1 MASAP
6 RPPKSTADQRKA
18 AERAQEVRIYTAL
31 GQFVFEFSQLEYVIR
46 YFLGEALG
54 LGDDRFDVVTSPYD
68 FAALCR
74 VSCQVWLTTPG
85 LTNKER
91 KWVEPYFK
99 ECLKLNDQRV
109 RILHGTWF
117 ANSAGAGAR
126 HVSRST
132 LKANFFFNKDTV
144 KEIKKA
150 AQKAATLRLEMV
162 KFPIQPLGIARDQL

>member
-1 MASAP
+1 MVSAP

-46 YFLGEALG
+46 YFLGEALA
-54 LGDDRFDVVTSPYD
+54 LGDDRFDAVTSPYD

-74 VSCQVWLTTPG
+74 VSRQVWLTAPG

-91 KWVEPYFK
+91 EWVVPYFK

-109 RILHGTWF
+109 RIVHGTWF
-117 ANSAGAGAR
+117 ANFAGAGAR
-126 HVSRST
+126 HVSRTT
-132 LKANFFFNKDTV
+132 LKADFYFNKDTL
-144 KEIKKA
+144 KDIKKA
-150 AQKAATLRLEMV
+150 AQKAATLRSEMV
-162 KFPIQPLGIARDQL
+162 KFRIHPPGIP